1 MTSFETTQSS
11 AASGSRLL
19 VDRQALWAALD
30 EALNAE
36 VASATDDLRWLAV
49 QTVASAPQR
58 RALIGSLSLPQGSRV
73 LDVGCGFGAAT
84 IELAGQGDVVTVG
97 VDSDS
102 DTLEA
107 ASRISGSLAGRST
120 SASLRTEFASGDVYA
135 LPFPDGS
142 FDFVF
147 SRFVFQHLADP
158 LRAAGE
164 VARVL
169 ASGGK
174 ACVVDVDDGLSI
186 SDPAPSEA
194 FVALAGALRA
204 SQAARGGDR
213 FIGRRLAGL
222 LDRSGLVPGPLI
234 VLPQAAYHRPDPAGA
249 ERSLMLERL
258 RFARSAIISGGH
270 LSAGEFD
277 RALADFAGEDQGPSC
292 EIEAHL
298 AVFAS
303 KPHDA
308 PPGP

>member
-1 MTSFETTQSS
+1 MTSFEATPGP

-19 VDRQALWAALD
+19 MGRQSRWAALD
-30 EALNAE
+30 EALNNE

-58 RALIGSLSLPQGSRV
+58 RALIGSLSIPPGSRV

-84 IELAGQGDVVTVG
+84 MELAGQGDVAAVG
-97 VDSDS
+97 VDSDG
-102 DTLEA
+102 DALEA
-107 ASRISGSLAGRST
+107 ARRISSSLARSPS
-120 SASLRTEFASGDVYA
+120 SASLRTAFVSGDVYA
-135 LPFPDGS
+135 LPFPGGS

-147 SRFVFQHLADP
+147 SRFVFQHLTDP

-169 ASGGK
+169 ASGGT

-194 FVALAGALRA
+194 FATLAGALRA
-204 SQAARGGDR
+204 AQAARGGDR

-258 RFARSAIISGGH
+258 RFARSGILGGGH
-270 LSAGEFD
+270 LTAGEFD

>member
-1 MTSFETTQSS
+1 MTSFETTQSPT
-11 AASGSRLL
+11 ASGSQPLI
-19 VDRQALWAALD
+19 DRQALWAALD

-84 IELAGQGDVVTVG
+84 IELAGNGDVVAVG

-102 DTLEA
+102 DALTA
-107 ASRISGSLAGRST
+107 ARRISRSLARRTT
-120 SASLRTEFASGDVYA
+120 SASLRTEFVSCDAYA

-142 FDFVF
+142 FDIVF
-147 SRFVFQHLADP
+147 SRFVFQHLTDP

-169 ASGGK
+169 ASGGT

-194 FVALAGALRA
+194 FATLAGALRA
-204 SQAARGGDR
+204 AQTARGGDR

-222 LDRSGLVPGPLI
+222 LDRCGLVPGPLI
-234 VLPQAAYHRPDPAGA
+234 VLPQAAYHRPDPSGA
-249 ERSLMLERL
+249 ERSLMIERL
-258 RFARSAIISGGH
+258 SFARSAIISGRH
-270 LSAGEFD
+270 LSADEFD
-277 RALADFAGEDQGPSC
+277 RALAEFAREDQGPSC

-298 AVFAS
+298 AVLAS
-303 KPHDA
+303 KPQDT
-308 PPGP
+308 PPGL